1 MLLHKSAFKGIP
13 SYFLQKNGK
22 CPERYLEGVYVT
34 FRGKTVT
41 GIYR

>member
-22 CPERYLEGVYVT
+22 CPERYLEGVTCFIVDST
-34 FRGKTVT
+34 
-41 GIYR
+41 ICLQ